1 MPITLEFLSLILGIT
16 APLFVGAFAVWR
28 MIEKRVSE
36 KLTSVE
42 DQISLMKE
50 ERSRIVQER
59 KEAEQ
64 GLGKR
69 VEKLETTSVSREDY
83 LADRQ
88 TTDRAI
94 ESIALSL
101 REGLNTVTQR
111 IDLVLFEIGRNNG
124 KRD

>member
-28 MIEKRVSE
+28 MIDKRVSE